1 MYYITIPV
9 VISLRYHT
17 TGFKYYSPKDEK
29 NFTTQIRIKEGQRNY
44 SKDIDRIVIY
54 LNGSSF

>member
-17 TGFKYYSPKDEK
+17 TGFKYYAPEDEK
-29 NFTTQIRIKEGQRNY
+29 NFTTQIRINERQRNS
-44 SKDIDRIVIY
+44 SKDIDRIEI
-54 LNGSSF
+54 